1 MNFDLKIG
9 KAVQL
14 LLLGVVC
21 LGGYALIADT
31 HYQSTKGARE
41 VREALRAGDRQ
52 MEAIREAQSIQA
64 DLCASFKDLGI
75 RDENCP

>member
-31 HYQSTKGARE
+31 HNQINK
-41 VREALRAGDRQ
+41 EASEIHR
-52 MEAIREAQSIQA
+52 QA
-64 DLCASFKDLGI
+64 DEINAPLCAHMKKLGTDLEG
-75 RDENCP
+75 CS